1 MNEKQNHTRREFLSC
16 LCYGMGSAATLIA
29 ATPVFAALLG
39 PLLKKTRE
47 VWRTVGKVEDFLP
60 GSMHL
65 VKYQDAE
72 PLKWAGT
79 TAETAAWL
87 HCESKNEYK
96 AFSVNCTHLGCPVR
110 WIDKSSLFMCP
121 CHGGV
126 YYKDGTV
133 AAGPPPKSLVKYK
146 VRQKNG
152 KVQILTHP
160 TPITTLVS

>member
-1 MNEKQNHTRREFLSC
+1 MNEKPKHTRREFLSF
-16 LCYGMGSAATLIA
+16 LSYGLGGITALIA

-39 PLLKKTRE
+39 PLLKKTKE
-47 VWRTVGKVEDFLP
+47 VWRTVGLVDDFPP

-65 VKYQDAE
+65 VKYEDAA

-79 TAETAAWL
+79 TAMTAAWL
-87 HCESKNEYK
+87 KCEGENQYK

-110 WIDKSSLFMCP
+110 WVEDSEIFLCP

-133 AAGPPPKSLVKYK
+133 ASGPPPKPLPQYK
-146 VRQKNG
+146 VRAKNG
-152 KVQILTHP
+152 EVQILTNP
-160 TPITTLVS
+160 TPITTLFS